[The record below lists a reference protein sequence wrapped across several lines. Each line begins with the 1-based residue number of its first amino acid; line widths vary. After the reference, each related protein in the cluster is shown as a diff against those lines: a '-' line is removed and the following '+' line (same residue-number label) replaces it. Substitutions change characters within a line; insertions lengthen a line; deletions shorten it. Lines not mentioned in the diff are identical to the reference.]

1 MPVLTLDYRHCDR
14 KRPRYIKHSE
24 VEGIASVA
32 RQQLVDATTDAL
44 SLDLLSAVSGLK
56 INGVAFDLFV
66 GTGDIVHDEDG
77 NPVLGICEYDPGVP
91 DTAMVSVSPAGESAG
106 EELVLSTLAHE
117 LGHAIF
123 DGPGWIVDASRGP
136 GLFDSIADTGRKL
149 YRTTTRDGEHLSKAP
164 TAGDGVDQPG
174 RSAPRGDEYFAELR
188 ANEFMGSLLVPRLRL
203 NAVVEE
209 LAPEHDVKIVRSPS
223 LDPDLPGTSLAL
235 VAEGD
240 FGFLSLDMLQRAVA
254 KRFGVTPRFIQVRM
268 DRYGLLK
275 SGGVP
280 S

>member
-14 KRPRYIKHSE
+14 KRPRYIKRSE
-24 VEGIASVA
+24 VEGLAALV

-44 SLDLLSAVSGLK
+44 SVDLLSAVSGLK

-66 GTGDIVHDEDG
+66 GTSDIVHDEDG

-91 DTAMVSVSPAGESAG
+91 DTAMVSVSPVGENAG

-136 GLFDSIADTGRKL
+136 GLFDGIDDTGRKM
-149 YRTTTRDGEHLSKAP
+149 YRTTTRDVEHLAKAP
-164 TAGDGVDQPG
+164 TAGDGTDQAAPG
-174 RSAPRGDEYFAELR
+174 KSRGDEYFAELR

-203 NAVVEE
+203 NTVVEE
-209 LAPEHDVKIVRSPS
+209 LAPEHDVKIVRSSS
-223 LDPDLPGTSLAL
+223 LDPDRPGTSLTL

-240 FGFLSLDMLQRAVA
+240 FGFLSLDMLQRSVA
-254 KRFGVTPRFIQVRM
+254 KRFGVSPRFVQVRM

-275 SGGVP
+275 AGDLP